1 MKQSHPTL
9 LFLFACLLAAPLI
22 VAQPTIGGG
31 SCSSSTIS
39 GIYAVSLTGRGVTAG
54 TGLATTAA
62 QGVRPAAAPAVV
74 AGNITSVFEAIG
86 SATFDGQSKVTFA
99 LTQDNNLS
107 TSTPLSWSGTYSVQ
121 ANCAGTVTITSG
133 GSATLNLVLY
143 NTGAA
148 FSLTGKDPIY
158 TYAGNGNTQATGCAT
173 STLSGVYAV
182 TATQGF
188 YALANGTAG
197 GSGSASG
204 LMQFDGLGNLTT
216 NATISANALAAGVT
230 GTQPGFT
237 LTGTYSLG
245 SNCVGSAKIS
255 SPTYGTFDL
264 NFSVYTATAT
274 YSSQMYISLA
284 SNPPAAMISGNAF
297 SVYGQPSTTAS
308 LHRRLR
314 GFGGMLVKLVSGKSH
329 KGERA

>member
-1 MKQSHPTL
+1 MKQLHLPL
-9 LFLFACLLAAPLI
+9 PFLFACLLGAPL
-22 VAQPTIGGG
+22 VAQTTIGGG
-31 SCSSSTIS
+31 ACSSSTIS
-39 GIYAVSLTGRGVTAG
+39 GAYAIMLTGRGVTAG
-54 TGLATTAA
+54 TPTATAVTGLAH
-62 QGVRPAAAPAVV
+62 PAVAQSGPV

-99 LTQDNNLS
+99 LTMDNNLS
-107 TSTPLSWSGTYSVQ
+107 SSTALTWGGTYSVQ

-133 GSATLNLVLY
+133 GAATLNLVLY

-148 FSLTGKDPIY
+148 FSLTGKDPVY

-197 GSGSASG
+197 GSGSGSG
-204 LMQFDGLGNLTT
+204 LMQFDGLGNLTV

-255 SPTYGTFDL
+255 SPTYGTFDM

-274 YSSQMYISLA
+274 YSSQMYLSLA
-284 SNPPAAMISGNAF
+284 SNPPAAMISGNAYA
-297 SVYGQPSTTAS
+297 VYGQPSTTAS
-308 LHRRLR
+308 LHRGFR
-314 GFGGMLVKLVSGKSH
+314 GWGDKLVKLISGKSL